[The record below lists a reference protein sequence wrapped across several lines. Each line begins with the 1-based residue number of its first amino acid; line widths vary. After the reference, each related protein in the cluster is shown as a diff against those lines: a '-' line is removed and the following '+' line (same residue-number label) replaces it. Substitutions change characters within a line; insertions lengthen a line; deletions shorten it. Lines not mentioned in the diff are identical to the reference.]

1 LNKHDV
7 SLFARTEGIE
17 IDSPRR
23 SILDLPG
30 ASALWTRDE
39 AVRCRDGALADTL
52 GARRGRPAGVA
63 RGHLGGGTRGVRSPR
78 GVVCVGRDGTDEND
92 KMSSWR
98 GQYFIFSDAPLQKS
112 SSKARA
118 TDLRGARAGSATPR
132 TTRASHDRT
141 RCAPCPNERINSRDD
156 RQRRHGP
163 AGPVR

>member
-1 LNKHDV
+1 MK
-7 SLFARTEGIE
+7 

-39 AVRCRDGALADTL
+39 AVRCGDGALADAL

-63 RGHLGGGTRGVRSPR
+63 RGHLGGGGTRGVRSPR

-118 TDLRGARAGSATPR
+118 TDLRGALRGFRDSTHHPR
-132 TTRASHDRT
+132 TVPLPDAVRDCS
-141 RCAPCPNERINSRDD
+141 NERAHRLT
-156 RQRRHGP
+156 R
-163 AGPVR
+163 

>member
-1 LNKHDV
+1 M
-7 SLFARTEGIE
+7 R
-17 IDSPRR
+17 
-23 SILDLPG
+23 
-30 ASALWTRDE
+30 
-39 AVRCRDGALADTL
+39 
-52 GARRGRPAGVA
+52 
-63 RGHLGGGTRGVRSPR
+63 
-78 GVVCVGRDGTDEND
+78 ND

-132 TTRASHDRT
+132 TTRAPSHSPT
-141 RCAPCPNERINSRDD
+141 RCATVQTSERINSRDD